1 MFQAKSSSSNHSS
14 QGSRADNKDVTSSSA
29 ASVINTPLPTLTTTT
44 IAPGQV
50 AQIVQAASY
59 QHQQPKVGGSVPSEV
74 GTGQQN
80 PFVSYLSQQAA
91 ASAMAASVAP
101 AINYQAALGSGGGPA
116 AAGSNTDMR
125 LQ

>member
-29 ASVINTPLPTLTTTT
+29 ASVNTPLQTLTTTT

-59 QHQQPKVGGSVPSEV
+59 QHQQPKGGGGGVPSEV
-74 GTGQQN
+74 ATGQQN
-80 PFVSYLSQQAA
+80 PFVSYLNQQAA
-91 ASAMAASVAP
+91 ASAMAASVTP